1 MRKREEIIFGGSK
14 QEKAIEIIP
23 KNGVLIFERTCI
35 AKGTNEEIRTEL
47 VKQAKEGVVLL
58 PQGVTLVGI
67 LQR

>member
-14 QEKAIEIIP
+14 QEKAVEIIP
-23 KNGVLIFERTCI
+23 KKSVLIFESSCI
-35 AKGTNEEIRTEL
+35 AKGTNAEIRAEL
-47 VKQAKEGVVLL
+47 INQVKDGVVLL

>member
-1 MRKREEIIFGGSK
+1 MRKQEKIIFGGSK
-14 QEKAIEIIP
+14 QEKVIEIIP

-35 AKGTNEEIRTEL
+35 AKGTNEEIRAEL
-47 VKQAKEGVVLL
+47 TSQAKEGVVLL